1 MEQNQNKTQN
11 QNSVKRE
18 LHQSQSSVEISI
30 NAKGLWSAKVKAYA
44 DTVEEANT
52 LALNK
57 ASEIEN
63 TIKTKNSIG
72 D

>member
-1 MEQNQNKTQN
+1 MDNQNQNL
-11 QNSVKRE
+11 VKKE

-44 DTVEEANT
+44 DTVDEANT

-57 ASEIEN
+57 ATEIET
-63 TIKTKNSIG
+63 TIKTKNSL
-72 D
+72 

>member
-1 MEQNQNKTQN
+1 MDNQNL
-11 QNSVKRE
+11 VKKE

-30 NAKGLWSAKVKAYA
+30 NAKGQWSAKVKAYA

-57 ASEIEN
+57 ATEIEDK
-63 TIKTKNSIG
+63 IRTKNNI
-72 D
+72 

>member
-1 MEQNQNKTQN
+1 MDNQKHNQNL
-11 QNSVKRE
+11 VKKE

-44 DTVEEANT
+44 DSVEEANT

-57 ASEIEN
+57 AKEIED
-63 TIKTKNSIG
+63 TIRTKNSIT

>member
-1 MEQNQNKTQN
+1 MDNQNL
-11 QNSVKRE
+11 VKKE

-30 NAKGLWSAKVKAYA
+30 NAKGQWSAKVKAYA

-57 ASEIEN
+57 AIEIEDK
-63 TIKTKNSIG
+63 IRTKNNI
-72 D
+72 

>member
-1 MEQNQNKTQN
+1 MDNQNQNQN
-11 QNSVKRE
+11 QNLVKKE

-44 DTVEEANT
+44 DSVDEANT

-57 ASEIEN
+57 AKEIED
-63 TIKTKNSIG
+63 TIRTKNSIT